1 MFDLG
6 LEGFYCSPILDG
18 KLFHFKPFLFQT
30 KMLFLTLPFTD
41 SSTASLLNVGIL
53 QVLYLTFFFSTYEN
67 KHYQN
72 DGLET

>member
-53 QVLYLTFFFSTYEN
+53 QDYSLGPLVSKLYSW
-67 KHYQN
+67 
-72 DGLET
+72 